1 MNILVPFD
9 FSKSSEKALDVA
21 VQHINAFAGKIN
33 LLHVVNDENLLPES
47 SFSIE
52 DIEEKEIDA
61 LSTFVNAYCEK
72 NSVAHAIIN
81 IEILYG
87 IPSDIINIE
96 SGKYDLI
103 VMGTH
108 NKSDWYFRF
117 LGSVSDSTITNAKV
131 PVILVPE
138 SINADKKINKI
149 LFAIDDSTHIKAA
162 LDKFIG
168 YNNKVKAHV
177 DFTHFE
183 DNAEKSSQNIPEIE
197 HTMATTPHEFTYAVK
212 IIDTTDVLASLSDTL
227 KNGAYDLL
235 IMVKRNKGMFFHIF
249 GSSFTRKTIH
259 LGYVPTMIYKES

>member
-21 VQHINAFAGKIN
+21 VQHINAYSGKIN
-33 LLHVVNDENLLPES
+33 LLHVVNDENSLPES

-52 DIEEKEIDA
+52 DVEEKEVNAI
-61 LSTFVNAYCEK
+61 STFVNAYCEK
-72 NSVAHAIIN
+72 NNVAHAIIN
-81 IEILYG
+81 VEILYG
-87 IPSDIINIE
+87 VPSDIINVE
-96 SGKYDLI
+96 SEKYDLI
-103 VMGTH
+103 IMGTH

-138 SINADKKINKI
+138 TIDANKNINKI
-149 LFAIDDSTHIKAA
+149 LFAIDDSTNIKTA
-162 LDKFIG
+162 LDKFIV
-168 YNNKVKAHV
+168 YNNKLKAHV

-183 DNAEKSSQNIPEIE
+183 DNVEKSSQNISEIE
-197 HTMATTPHEFTYAVK
+197 HTMATTPHEFSYAVK
-212 IIDTTDVLASLSDTL
+212 IVDTTDTLGSLSETL
-227 KNGAYDLL
+227 KNGAYNLL
-235 IMVKRNKGMFFHIF
+235 VMVKRNKGMFFHIF

>member
-21 VQHINAFAGKIN
+21 VQHIKDYSGKVN

-52 DIEEKEIDA
+52 DVEQKEIDA
-61 LSTFVNAYCEK
+61 LSSFVNAYCEK
-72 NSVAHAIIN
+72 NGVAHALIN

-87 IPSDIINIE
+87 VPSDIINME
-96 SGKYDLI
+96 SARFDLI

-138 SINADKKINKI
+138 TINAEKSINKI
-149 LFAIDDSTHIKAA
+149 LFAIDDTTFIKTA
-162 LDKFIG
+162 LQKFIP
-168 YNNKVKAHV
+168 YNNKLKAHV
-177 DFTHFE
+177 DFIHFE
-183 DNAEKSSQNIPEIE
+183 DNAEKPSQNIAEIE
-197 HTMATTPHEFTYAVK
+197 HTMSLTPHEFTYEVK
-212 IIDTTDVLASLSDTL
+212 IVDTSDTLNSLSETL